1 VNTDEL
7 PTLREELQAHGLW
20 ANKGL
25 GQHFLLD
32 LNITRRI
39 ARIAGELAGKP
50 VIEVG
55 PGPGGLTRALLEA
68 GADPLIAIEKDAR
81 FLPLLEPLIEWSGGR
96 LRIMHGDAMEAD
108 EAALL
113 LAHASPLA
121 GEAPPKAAEGGRA
134 DALVSASNSA
144 TDRPPPPAPAPQ
156 GGGGASTH
164 IISNLP
170 YNVGTPLLVKWLK
183 AGPWRGDMALMF
195 QKEVAQR
202 IVAKPGSDAYG
213 RLAVLAQARCETR
226 LEFTIPARAFTPP
239 PKIASAVVTLR
250 DRADP
255 YAHLDALE
263 RVTAAAFGQ
272 RRKML
277 RAALRSLTPEAET
290 LLNAAGL
297 PPTARA
303 EEIDQQGFRALT
315 DAWRATQRS

>member
-1 VNTDEL
+1 MNADEL
-7 PTLREELQAHGLW
+7 PTLRDELEAHGLW

-39 ARIAGELAGKP
+39 ARTAGDIAGKP

-68 GADPLIAIEKDAR
+68 GADPLIVIEKDAR

-96 LRIMHGDAMEAD
+96 LRIVQGDALETD
-108 EAALL
+108 EAAL
-113 LAHASPLA
+113 
-121 GEAPPKAAEGGRA
+121 AA
-134 DALVSASNSA
+134 
-144 TDRPPPPAPAPQ
+144 DRRCA
-156 GGGGASTH
+156 
-164 IISNLP
+164 IVSNLP

-183 AGPWRGDMALMF
+183 ADAWRGDMTLMF

-202 IVAKPGSDAYG
+202 IVAKPRSDAYG
-213 RLAVLAQARCETR
+213 RLAVLAQARCEAR
-226 LEFTIPARAFTPP
+226 LEFTVPARAFTPP
-239 PKIASAVVTLR
+239 PKIASAIVRLT

-255 YAHLDALE
+255 YPNLGALE

-277 RAALRSLTPEAET
+277 RAALRALTPDAES
-290 LLNAAGL
+290 LLRAAAIE
-297 PPTARA
+297 PTARA
-303 EEIDQQGFRALT
+303 EEIDQAGFRRLA
-315 DAWRATQRS
+315 DAWLATGR